1 MQKIKSMTP
10 ITLPSE
16 KNFFFD
22 ALVKSGTISN
32 DGWANIAGFKDS
44 FFIDKFNPR
53 VEVEISEV
61 NFEEGFNEKH

>member
-1 MQKIKSMTP
+1 M
-10 ITLPSE
+10 
-16 KNFFFD
+16 
-22 ALVKSGTISN
+22 KSGTISN